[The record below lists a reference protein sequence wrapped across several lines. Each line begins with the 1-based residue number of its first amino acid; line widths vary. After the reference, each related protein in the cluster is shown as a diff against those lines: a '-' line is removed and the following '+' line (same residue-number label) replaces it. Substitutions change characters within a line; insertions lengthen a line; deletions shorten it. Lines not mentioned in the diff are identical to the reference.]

1 MRRFGIRVTYM
12 VFDLLSL
19 DGEDL
24 TCAPYSERRA
34 RLEALDLNG
43 AYWQTPETFEDREPL
58 FQAVCE
64 HELEGV
70 VAKRKGSRYRPGE
83 RGWTKT
89 KNKGYWRDTRWSASR
104 PLTSHASECSS
115 SSGSVSR
122 NENAPSF
129 VLLLSR
135 GGREA

>member
-1 MRRFGIRVTYM
+1 MRRSGIRVTYM

-19 DGEDL
+19 DGEDF
-24 TCAPYSERRA
+24 TGAPYSERRA

-43 AYWQTPETFEDREPL
+43 VYWQTPETFEDREPL

-64 HELEGV
+64 HELEGGRRCE
-70 VAKRKGSRYRPGE
+70 AERKPLPA
-83 RGWTKT
+83 RGAGLDET
-89 KNKGYWRDTRWSASR
+89 KNRGYWRYQMERESA
-104 PLTSHASECSS
+104 LTSHASECSS